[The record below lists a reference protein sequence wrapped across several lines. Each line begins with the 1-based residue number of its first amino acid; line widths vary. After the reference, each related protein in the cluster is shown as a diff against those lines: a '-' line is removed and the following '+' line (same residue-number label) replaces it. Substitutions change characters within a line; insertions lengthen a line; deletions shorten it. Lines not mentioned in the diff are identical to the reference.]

1 MTHVTR
7 TASLTRLFA
16 AAALASAFATS
27 ALAAPETYGV
37 EPNHTY
43 ANFSYSH
50 MGLSTQISKFNKTS
64 GTVVYDKAAKTGSVD
79 VTIDMK
85 SVDTGSNLFNGHI
98 QGADFLDTEK
108 FPTATFKSTKVVF
121 DGDTPSSIE
130 GNLTIKGVT
139 KPVVLKVSH
148 FANMAHP
155 MMKKDAIGANAST
168 QIKRSDFG
176 AGKYAPLVGDE
187 VTITI
192 SLEAI
197 QQ

>member
-1 MTHVTR
+1 MTHM
-7 TASLTRLFA
+7 TRLFA
-16 AAALASAFATS
+16 ATALASAFATT
-27 ALAAPETYGV
+27 AFAAPATYGV

-43 ANFSYSH
+43 ANFSYNH
-50 MGLSTQISKFNKTS
+50 MGLSTQISKFSKTS

-85 SVDTGSNLFNGHI
+85 SVDTGSNLFNSHI

-121 DGDTPSSIE
+121 DGDAPSTIE

-148 FANMAHP
+148 FANIAHP